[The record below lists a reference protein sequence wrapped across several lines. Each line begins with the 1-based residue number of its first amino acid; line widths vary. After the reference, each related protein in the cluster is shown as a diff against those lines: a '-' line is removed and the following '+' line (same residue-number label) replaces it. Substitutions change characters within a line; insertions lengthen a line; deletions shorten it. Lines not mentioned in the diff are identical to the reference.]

1 MEYHKSIPHIEH
13 YLIVKQ
19 MHRLYVIKQLP
30 HEIEYA
36 HYSYLRYIIKV
47 FIFTKRTAA
56 ILVVQAKLYALLT
69 GRVE

>member
-19 MHRLYVIKQLP
+19 MHSLYVIKQLP

-36 HYSYLRYIIKV
+36 HIIL
-47 FIFTKRTAA
+47 IYDT
-56 ILVVQAKLYALLT
+56 
-69 GRVE
+69 